1 MKIYSSIGT
10 NPVDIRQN
18 LREWSLTAIV
28 PVEIFVHHQGL
39 ELSGLRDRANFYKC
53 GDETETPH
61 YLSWNPI
68 DSARP
73 YFLHPYYFVIMLFDY
88 IILTICL
95 FILSYYFIYIQSLV

>member
-39 ELSGLRDRANFYKC
+39 ELSGLRARANFYKC

-68 DSARP
+68 DTARP
-73 YFLHPYYFVIMLFDY
+73 DFHQPSYFGRLLFECKN
-88 IILTICL
+88 IGE
-95 FILSYYFIYIQSLV
+95 SLEIRSEER